1 LRERRKKWRR
11 GSPILV
17 FPKASLILHLPHER
31 LEVLPLSGHIPFI
44 ERKQGPQL
52 LRAESSILL
61 GGRSDRNALGGNLNN
76 VVAGERCSNR

>member
-1 LRERRKKWRR
+1 MSLATRLLGALLRERRKKWRR
-11 GSPILV
+11 GSLILV
-17 FPKASLILHLPHER
+17 FPKASLILRLPHER

-61 GGRSDRNALGGNLNN
+61 GVAPTETRLG
-76 VVAGERCSNR
+76 EI